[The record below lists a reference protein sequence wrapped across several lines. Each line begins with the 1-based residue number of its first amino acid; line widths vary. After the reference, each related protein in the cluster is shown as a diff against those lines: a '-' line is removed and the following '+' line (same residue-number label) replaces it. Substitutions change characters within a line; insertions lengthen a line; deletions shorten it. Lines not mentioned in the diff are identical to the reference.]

1 MRAVYITSDNHRRL
15 EEFLRA
21 TGPNQERDRQAL
33 RDLQN
38 ELDHAQIVSPEAVP
52 PDVVT
57 MHSHVRVLDL
67 DTGEEMLFRLVFPD
81 EANIEV
87 GRLSVLAP
95 LGTALLGYRSG
106 ETISWEVPAGVRRL
120 KILDVLFQP
129 EANGRQT

>member
-67 DTGEEMLFRLVFPD
+67 DTGEEMLFRLVFPTRRTSRSAGFLFSPLW
-81 EANIEV
+81 ERRFLAIVRERRSP
-87 GRLSVLAP
+87 GRC
-95 LGTALLGYRSG
+95 
-106 ETISWEVPAGVRRL
+106 
-120 KILDVLFQP
+120 
-129 EANGRQT
+129 RQVCGA